1 MPLIRK
7 SKSKRLP
14 SVSSTYMSEEDSS
27 GRKCSV
33 SVSVEIVQSS
43 LTKRQKKSVPG
54 SPDYQSQSPVTIT
67 AKATQPLRRKLSFG
81 SLVYFFT
88 SAQSANL
95 KHLVWFYIGLMMILL
110 LAPPISKV
118 ATPVQETKHLR
129 KPSQKTLYMAGT
141 SSARREKKESR
152 SQEEPLSDVDI
163 IIPSPVK
170 KSVTRLTKKSTNLPA
185 VKLEYDSDIDIHSS
199 PTPVAQPKGKNS
211 NQPRLATPIDISSD
225 EGDAD
230 EHLVETPKP
239 KQKMQ
244 GSSAKYEAMPRTPQN
259 SPTCIVKAK
268 DQETVEEAEGHLI
281 PGEENQHVS
290 AADCIC
296 TICPNDSTR
305 GPAYAPSDLRD
316 PDTDKPIFLQ
326 PHAFQSM
333 FEEPVLGSLM
343 ASVQFDSLYPFVN
356 PSKFSPD
363 GLAISDYKNITWPG
377 SKENAVCVMIGAVN
391 SCNIIH
397 PMTAGANRIRALTII
412 PSIPAYHNFQHF
424 LWKKYSTSI
433 LYGPFDC
440 GCLLTFT
447 SRREGLM
454 SSYGSSQP
462 PVISK
467 GRKRNMK
474 AFGSSAAA
482 PPATL
487 WYEKN
492 FPPFIDYD
500 QDIPIYD
507 AQLKPFM
514 FTKADFVALPSLPRY
529 KKAGDPKLA
538 DLSPNSLVSVFFTMN
553 TYMSSRVSPT
563 PTPSSSSRSR
573 HGDPQTP
580 GGSSSSSRSDSTSK
594 VPSQVLSLN
603 LQFLIYHGEMPDV
616 DED

>member
-1 MPLIRK
+1 
-7 SKSKRLP
+7 
-14 SVSSTYMSEEDSS
+14 MSEEDSS
-27 GRKCSV
+27 K
-33 SVSVEIVQSS
+33 IVQSS
-43 LTKRQKKSVPG
+43 PTKRQKKSVPG

-67 AKATQPLRRKLSFG
+67 YISPNLPLPQLEPLTMVQSKSNTTPQTQVELWIAFG
-81 SLVYFFT
+81 LVLYRIDDDPVAGT
-88 SAQSANL
+88 A
-95 KHLVWFYIGLMMILL
+95 HV
-110 LAPPISKV
+110 SKV
-118 ATPVQETKHLR
+118 ATPVQETKHLSPIDGLFSH

-141 SSARREKKESR
+141 SSARREEKESR

-163 IIPSPVK
+163 IIPFPVK
-170 KSVTRLTKKSTNLPA
+170 KSVIRLTKKSTNLPA

-225 EGDAD
+225 EAK
-230 EHLVETPKP
+230 T
-239 KQKMQ
+239 KMQ
-244 GSSAKYEAMPRTPQN
+244 GSSAKYEAMP
-259 SPTCIVKAK
+259 
-268 DQETVEEAEGHLI
+268 H
-281 PGEENQHVS
+281 
-290 AADCIC
+290 DCIC

-343 ASVQFDSLYPFVN
+343 ASVQFNSLYPFVN

-363 GLAISDYKNITWPG
+363 GLAISNYKNITWPG

-447 SRREGLM
+447 SRPEGLM

-467 GRKRNMK
+467 GRKQNMK

-514 FTKADFVALPSLPRY
+514 LTKANFVALPSLPRY

-553 TYMSSRVSPT
+553 TYMSSRVPPT

-603 LQFLIYHGEMPDV
+603 LQFLIYHGEMPDA